1 MENADLDPYLQIL
14 SLMGNVFL
22 LDIPFG
28 VFPGFLVLILLI
40 VSSGL
45 VSGSE
50 TAYFSLNPPDFEA
63 LRNSKSSNDKM
74 LISFRSKPKE
84 LLATILIA
92 NNLINVSIVILSTYL
107 SSVLFDF
114 GDNRTLAFIVEV
126 IAITSVLL
134 VFGEIIPKILANKK
148 PLMMARLM
156 AQPLKIMMVLF
167 KPFSILLVRSTKIID
182 KRLGKKGHSISMS
195 KISDA
200 IEITADESA
209 PKEEKMIL
217 KGIAT
222 FGEKE
227 ASEIMQSRVN
237 VTAIETEFPFSKVM
251 KIVSVSGFSRIPV
264 YEETIDKVHG
274 ILYIKDLL
282 PISNKANDFDW
293 VSIIRPVFYV
303 PENKKLNDLLQ
314 EFREK
319 KIHLA
324 IVVDEYGGTSGIITL
339 EDIIEEIVGEISDEF
354 DKEDKQFKYKK
365 HSDDNYSFEAK
376 TSLNDLCKILQLD
389 DNFFDD
395 VKGESD
401 SLGGLLL
408 ELDGKIPEKGTKITF
423 NQFEFSVSD
432 VDSRKINEVEVKIKK
447 VENEGQQ
454 N

>member
-1 MENADLDPYLQIL
+1 
-14 SLMGNVFL
+14 MGDVFL

-28 VFPGFLVLILLI
+28 AFPGLLVLILLI

-50 TAYFSLNPPDFEA
+50 TAYFSLKPPDFET
-63 LRNSKSSNDKM
+63 LRNSKSSSDK
-74 LISFRSKPKE
+74 LLSSFRVKPKE

-114 GDNRTLAFIVEV
+114 GDNRMLTFVVEV
-126 IAITSVLL
+126 VAITSVIL

-148 PLMMARLM
+148 PLMIARLM
-156 AQPLKIMMVLF
+156 AKPLNVMMVLF
-167 KPFSILLVRSTKIID
+167 KPFSILLVRSTRIID
-182 KRLGKKGHSISMS
+182 KKVGVKGHSISMS
-195 KISDA
+195 EISDA
-200 IEITADESA
+200 IEITANESA

-237 VTAIETEFPFSKVM
+237 VTALDTHLPFLEVM
-251 KIVSVSGFSRIPV
+251 KIVSDSGFSRIPV
-264 YEETIDKVHG
+264 YEETIDKVQG

-282 PISNKANDFDW
+282 PISEKERDFDW
-293 VSIIRPVFYV
+293 ASIIRPVFFV

-365 HSDDNYSFEAK
+365 LAEDSYLFEAK
-376 TSLNDLCKILQLD
+376 TSLNDLCKILHLD
-389 DNFFDD
+389 DDLFDD

-408 ELDGKIPEKGTKITF
+408 ELEGQIPEKDSKITF
-423 NQFEFSVSD
+423 KQFVFSVTN
-432 VDSRKINEVEVKIKK
+432 VDSRKINEVKVKINKA
-447 VENEGQQ
+447 ENEDRK

>member
-1 MENADLDPYLQIL
+1 M
-14 SLMGNVFL
+14 FL

-28 VFPGFLVLILLI
+28 VYPGFLVLVLLVI
-40 VSSGL
+40 SSGL

-50 TAYFSLNPPDFEA
+50 TAYFSLKASDFEI
-63 LRNSKSSNDKM
+63 LRNGKSASDKI
-74 LISFRSKPKE
+74 LLSFRTKPKE

-92 NNLINVSIVILSTYL
+92 NNLINVGIVILSTYL
-107 SSVLFDF
+107 STVLFDF
-114 GDNRTLAFIVEV
+114 ESNPMLGFIVEV
-126 IAITSVLL
+126 VAITSIILI
-134 VFGEIIPKILANKK
+134 FGEIIPKILANKK
-148 PLMMARLM
+148 PIMVARLM
-156 AQPLKIMMVLF
+156 AKPLRIIIILF
-167 KPFSILLVRSTKIID
+167 KPFSILLVRATKVID
-182 KRLGKKGHSISMS
+182 KRIGKKSQQISMS
-195 KISDA
+195 EISDA
-200 IEITADESA
+200 IEITTDESA
-209 PKEEKMIL
+209 PEEEKMIL

-237 VTAIETEFPFSKVM
+237 VTALDTEQPFTEVM
-251 KIVSVSGFSRIPV
+251 KIVSDSGFSRIPV
-264 YEETIDKVHG
+264 YEETIDQVKG

-282 PISNKANDFDW
+282 PISSREKDFNW
-293 VSIIRPVFYV
+293 VSIIRPAFYV

-365 HSDDNYSFEAK
+365 LADDLYSFEAK
-376 TSLNDLCKILQLD
+376 TPINDLCKILHLD
-389 DNFFDD
+389 DDFFDD

-408 ELDGKIPEKGTKITF
+408 ELEGKIPEKEATIRFKHFTF
-423 NQFEFSVSD
+423 RVTD
-432 VDSRKINEVEVKIKK
+432 VDSRKINEVAVKINKT
-447 VENEGQQ
+447 EDEEQQ
-454 N
+454 A